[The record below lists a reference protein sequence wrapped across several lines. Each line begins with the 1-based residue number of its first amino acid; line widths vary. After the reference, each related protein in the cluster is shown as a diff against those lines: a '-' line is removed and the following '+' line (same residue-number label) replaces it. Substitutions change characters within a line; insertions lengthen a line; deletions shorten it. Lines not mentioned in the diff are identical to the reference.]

1 MRRLVSLLSL
11 LGLILLACC
20 CGVTAA
26 EQSPAKVRVLLITGD
41 DVGVHPW
48 KETTKA
54 TVAALN
60 ASGKFDVTVTEDLG
74 VLDSADGLKPYGVI
88 YLNRFNAKKLPLSE
102 QAQQNLLDFVKGGK
116 GFFIQH
122 LASASFPA
130 WDEFGKLCG
139 RYWVMGKSGHGPRS
153 IVEAKIA
160 DKEHP
165 ITRGIEDFKTDDEL
179 YAKLAGQ
186 GPIQVLVQAHSE
198 WSKKTEPLVFCLA
211 YGKGR
216 VVHNAF
222 GHDGKALATP
232 EVRKIIVRG
241 VEWAAT
247 GQVSGE

>member
-1 MRRLVSLLSL
+1 MRRLVSILSL
-11 LGLILLACC
+11 VGLLALL
-20 CGVTAA
+20 CGVGLAA
-26 EQSPAKVRVLLITGD
+26 DERSPAKIGVLLITGD

-54 TVAALN
+54 VVAALK
-60 ASGKFDVTVTEDLG
+60 ASGKFDVTVSEDLG
-74 VLDSADGLKPYGVI
+74 VLDSAAGLKPYAVI
-88 YLNRFNAKKLPLSE
+88 YFNRFNAKKLPLGE
-102 QAQQNLLDFVKGGK
+102 QAKQNLLDFVQGGK

-198 WSKKTEPLVFCLA
+198 WSKKTEPLVFCLT

-216 VVHNAF
+216 VVHNCF